1 MIEHEESFF
10 EQIILS
16 NKTELFIRVK
26 VWPNT
31 GKQKQGACGLLL
43 GQREAPSNTQY
54 QTEIPHS
61 IPSTVE
67 LEWNLKL
74 NNIVNK
80 FVTTTNKSTME

>member
-1 MIEHEESFF
+1 MTAGGNGSSADNLEVTIQVGKAVNGRH
-10 EQIILS
+10 LS
-16 NKTELFIRVK
+16 SRHDLECALQLSCFI
-26 VWPNT
+26 
-31 GKQKQGACGLLL
+31 
-43 GQREAPSNTQY
+43 QREAPSNTQY

-80 FVTTTNKSTME
+80 FVTSTME

>member
-1 MIEHEESFF
+1 MFKNARKLIQEKAET
-10 EQIILS
+10 
-16 NKTELFIRVK
+16 NAAAELK
-26 VWPNT
+26 KKK
-31 GKQKQGACGLLL
+31 GSKK
-43 GQREAPSNTQY
+43 QREAPSNTQY

-80 FVTTTNKSTME
+80 FVTTTME